1 MARKGISPIIAV
13 VVLIGVAVML
23 GGLVSSWMSS
33 FVTTSSKYDTCSIT
47 TMYVIS
53 EATVNETSGRLLVK
67 LKNIGKSSVYNFTFE
82 ADNGTVLDVMP
93 ATSPVDTY
101 NLEPGRTQ
109 YIETNIS
116 NYNISKENITNIDT
130 ITVLTQSCP
139 EYGPE
144 PIKVTNI

>member
-1 MARKGISPIIAV
+1 MAKKGISPIVAV

-33 FVTTSSKYDTCSIT
+33 FIDDSSKYDTCAIM
-47 TMYVIS
+47 TMYTIS
-53 EATVNETSGRLLVK
+53 DAVVNESSGKLIVK
-67 LKNIGKSSVYNFTFE
+67 LKNIGKSAVYNFTFE
-82 ADNGTVLDVMP
+82 ADNGTVLDIMP
-93 ATSPVDTY
+93 ATSPADTY
-101 NLEPGRTQ
+101 RLEPGRTQ

-116 NYNISKENITNIDT
+116 DYNISKENITNIDT
-130 ITVLTQSCP
+130 ITVLTLSCP